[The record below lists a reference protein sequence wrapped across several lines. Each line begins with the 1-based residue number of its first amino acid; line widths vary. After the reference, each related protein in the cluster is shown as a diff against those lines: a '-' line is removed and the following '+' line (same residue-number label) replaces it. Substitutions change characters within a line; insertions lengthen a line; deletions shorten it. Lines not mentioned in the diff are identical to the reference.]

1 MLPSL
6 RKRGAGGE
14 FFLLAGMFFFAIMA
28 IKGRQMK
35 KIRKLGILTGGGD
48 CPGLNAVIRA
58 VVHTAQ
64 REFGL
69 EVCGIMDGYAGL
81 IQKNVRKIE
90 LADVSGILPRGGT
103 ILGTSNRDNPFHYSD
118 ESPGGRKEHCDISA
132 QAMATIEAHE
142 IDVLLAVGGDGTQN
156 IAQLFFEKYRLPVIG
171 IPKTIDNDLNGT
183 DVTFGFDTALNTATT
198 AIDKLHST
206 AEAHHRVM
214 VIEVMGRYAGWIALQ
229 SGLAGG
235 GDVILIPEIP
245 FQMDKVCAKIIRR
258 AEKGKRFSL
267 VVVAEGARA
276 EGGELVVARQVNDA
290 SDPIRL
296 GGIAARVGNQIE
308 DMTGIESR
316 YTILGHVQRGGSPT
330 PYDRILATRFGYHA
344 VVAAV
349 NKEFGCLVGLRGN
362 EIKTTPIKEAIA
374 EPRRVDPESDL
385 VKTAMAVGTC
395 FGK

>member
-1 MLPSL
+1 
-6 RKRGAGGE
+6 
-14 FFLLAGMFFFAIMA
+14 
-28 IKGRQMK
+28 MK
-35 KIRKLGILTGGGD
+35 KIRKIGILTGGGD

-64 REFGL
+64 REFGF
-69 EVCGIMDGYAGL
+69 EVCGILDGYAGL
-81 IQKNVRKIE
+81 IHNNVCKLE

-103 ILGTSNRDNPFHYSD
+103 ILGTSNRDNPFHYAD
-118 ESPGGRKEHCDISA
+118 ESPGGREDYHDVSA
-132 QAMATIEAHE
+132 PAMKTIERNG
-142 IDVLLAVGGDGTQN
+142 IDVLLAVGGDGTQS

-183 DVTFGFDTALNTATT
+183 DVTFGFDTALSTATT

-214 VIEVMGRYAGWIALQ
+214 VIEVMGRYAGWIALE

-245 FQMDKVCAKIIRR
+245 YQIEKVCEKINAR
-258 AEKGKRFSL
+258 AQKGKRFSL
-267 VVVAEGARA
+267 VVVAEGAKA
-276 EGGELVVARQVNDA
+276 KGGELVVARHVNDA

-296 GGIAARVGNQIE
+296 GGIAAQVGNQIE

-316 YTILGHVQRGGSPT
+316 FTILGHVQRGGSPT

-344 VVAAV
+344 VSAAA
-349 NKEFGCLVGLRGN
+349 NREFGCLVGLRGN

-374 EPRRVDPESDL
+374 EPRRVNPESDL
-385 VKTAMAVGTC
+385 VKTALAVGTS